1 MSHEIRT
8 PMNGILGMADLALGA
23 TSPDEQHEYLRDMT
37 NSAKLL
43 LSILNDILDVSKI
56 EAGRMDLEQVPFSV
70 QQCTNDAGRTLSAS
84 AAQKGLELRRE
95 FAPGIPHLLL
105 GDPVRLRQVLVN
117 LINNAVKFTETG
129 WIAVKTAVEAADDK
143 GLVLHFTVA
152 DTGPGI
158 PADKQQ
164 LIFEAF
170 RQVDGST
177 TRRFGGTGLGL
188 TISARLVE
196 LMGGRI
202 WVESELGRGST
213 FHFTARF
220 RRTPGPDSIAP
231 VEEAN
236 KAISLPA

>member
-1 MSHEIRT
+1 
-8 PMNGILGMADLALGA
+8 
-23 TSPDEQHEYLRDMT
+23 MT
-37 NSAKLL
+37 NSAQLL

-70 QQCTNDAGRTLSAS
+70 QQCMNDAGRTLSVS
-84 AAQKGLELRRE
+84 AMQKGLELRRD

-105 GDPVRLRQVLVN
+105 GDPVRLRQVLLN
-117 LINNAVKFTETG
+117 LISNAIKFTETG
-129 WIAVKTAVEAADDK
+129 WIAVETALEAADDK

-152 DTGPGI
+152 DSGPGI

-202 WVESELGRGST
+202 WVESDVGRGST

-220 RRTPGPDSIAP
+220 RRTPDSDSIAP

-236 KAISLPA
+236 KAVSLPA